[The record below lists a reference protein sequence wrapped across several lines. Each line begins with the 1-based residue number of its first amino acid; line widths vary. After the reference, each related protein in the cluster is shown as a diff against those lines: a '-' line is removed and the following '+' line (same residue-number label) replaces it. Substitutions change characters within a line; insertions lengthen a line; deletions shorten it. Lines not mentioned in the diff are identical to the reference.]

1 MGPNVSTVSLFF
13 FLFSR
18 NPCFV
23 GDSLLFRL
31 FTSRVGLWHVGT
43 SVTVAVVAVVL
54 CGSEVDVE
62 PPLLVVDDKTL
73 ERTLPLAL
81 SERLS
86 HKLGVVLVA
95 AARLWQ
101 EPWRTMRE
109 GAVTLGT
116 VAVRVAVV
124 VAAVVWVSS
133 NGKAAVRWIGSPRPS
148 VDS

>member
-18 NPCFV
+18 NPFVV
-23 GDSLLFRL
+23 GDSLLFRF
-31 FTSRVGLWHVGT
+31 FTARAGLWHVGA
-43 SVTVAVVAVVL
+43 SVTVTAVTVVL
-54 CGSEVDVE
+54 CGLEVDVE

-86 HKLGVVLVA
+86 HTLGVVLVA

-101 EPWRTMRE
+101 EP
-109 GAVTLGT
+109 
-116 VAVRVAVV
+116 
-124 VAAVVWVSS
+124 
-133 NGKAAVRWIGSPRPS
+133 
-148 VDS
+148 